1 MDHSHLQGRF
11 LLICLFIY
19 SFTYVNCTQWFHCY
33 ISISVHNI
41 FDYIHFLLPVFSLWN
56 HFNRFHYSIFICSY
70 KLFWSFLSLPS
81 PSDLTLPWLIT
92 SLKLSWFYAH
102 IIYVLIKSR
111 FCTWQRTCNI
121 CLFESGLFFLAWC
134 SPVVSIFLWMT

>member
-33 ISISVHNI
+33 ISKSVHNI

-102 IIYVLIKSR
+102 IIYVLINLGSAHDR
-111 FCTWQRTCNI
+111 EHAIFV
-121 CLFESGLFFLAWC
+121 FL
-134 SPVVSIFLWMT
+134 SPVYFSWHGAHQ